1 MMKQKTINILLE
13 MGMPANI
20 KGFSYITDAMILFND
35 DMKFYHGKTMDL
47 YNKIAEKNDTTSS
60 RVERAI
66 RHAFTTVLTKGD
78 SQVVYKYLP
87 QNNTTNS
94 NLLHVL
100 YLNLMNSE
108 EE

>member
-1 MMKQKTINILLE
+1 MKQKTINALIE

-20 KGFSYITDAMILFND
+20 KGFKYIVDVMVLLEND
-35 DMKFYHGKTMDL
+35 EKKYYGNVMGL
-47 YNKIAEKNDTTSS
+47 YQEVANKNNTSS
-60 RVERAI
+60 QNVERAI
-66 RHAFTTVLTKGD
+66 RHAFSIALKKGD
-78 SQVVYKYLP
+78 TQVVYKYLP

>member
-1 MMKQKTINILLE
+1 MKQKTINALLE

-20 KGFSYITDAMILFND
+20 KGFKYIVDVMILFEND
-35 DMKFYHGKTMDL
+35 EKKYYGKVMDL
-47 YNKIAEKNDTTSS
+47 YEEVANKNNTTSQ
-60 RVERAI
+60 RAERAI
-66 RHAFTTVLTKGD
+66 RHAFSTVLKKGD
-78 SQVVYKYLP
+78 AQIVYKYLP
-87 QNNTTNS
+87 QKNTTNS